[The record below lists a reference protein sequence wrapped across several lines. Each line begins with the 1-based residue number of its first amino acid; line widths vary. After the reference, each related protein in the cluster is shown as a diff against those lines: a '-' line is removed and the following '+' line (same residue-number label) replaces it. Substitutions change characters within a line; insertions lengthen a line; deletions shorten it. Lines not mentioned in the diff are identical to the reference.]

1 MNNKKIGEILLEQ
14 SLITSEQLEE
24 ALESQKKLS
33 PAPLLGELLVRRG
46 YLKGSDLQLTLDRYE
61 KRRSFT
67 KVLLAYNCLSKED
80 LDIAQEMS
88 RSESL
93 PLDRVL
99 LNLDFV
105 TEETLAKAI
114 ATYVDRSFVHLDKL
128 KSNVKSG
135 LANSIISFGTAP
147 HKMVPIAIDGK
158 AVTIAMNRPLPYK
171 ELKRLE
177 DLIKLQVMTVIAPE
191 GEIVEA
197 QKRYSLFS
205 GSRDVGEKGLEIPD
219 SILEIMAGETEE
231 IDVEHDAQRVTEK
244 DSLLVKLVN
253 KIIYDAYQ
261 KKASDIHIE
270 PYPGKK
276 DIVVRMR
283 VDGKCSVYQKLS
295 CKYKYAIPSRIKI
308 MAELDIAE
316 RRKPQDGKIDF
327 KRFGPVDVELR
338 VATMPTVG
346 HLEDVVIRL
355 LNTGET
361 MLFTQLGLTRRNSE
375 VFETAIKKPYGLI
388 LVAGPTGSGKTTTLH
403 SAIASINKPEVKIWT
418 VEDPVEVTQVGLRQV
433 QANSKIGLTF
443 AAILRSF
450 LRLDPDVIMVGEMRD
465 LETASIAIEA
475 SLTGHLVLSTLH
487 TNSAPETVMRLLEM
501 GLDPFSF
508 SDSLLCVLAQR
519 LAAALC
525 DNCREKYQPQDEEL
539 NGLIDEYGAEAFAAS
554 GISRDSIILAKPVGC
569 DQCHNSGYRGRI
581 GIHELLE
588 CNDVMKNLIR
598 TKAGTD
604 IIRKQAVEGGMTS
617 LKQDGILK
625 VMQGLTVIQEIRRV
639 CIR

>member
-1 MNNKKIGEILLEQ
+1 LNESKIGQILLEQ
-14 SLITSEQLEE
+14 RLIKPEQLAD
-24 ALESQKKLS
+24 ALEKQQALS
-33 PAPLLGELLVRRG
+33 SPQLLGELLVQLG
-46 YLKGSDLQLTLDRYE
+46 YVKESDLQHILDTYQ
-61 KRRSFT
+61 KRRSFIT
-67 KVLLAYNCLSKED
+67 VLLAQNSLSKED

-88 RSESL
+88 RSEQL

-105 TEETLAKAI
+105 TEETLARAI
-114 ATYVDRSFVHLDKL
+114 ATYVDRSFVHLDKIR
-128 KSNVKSG
+128 SNVKTG
-135 LANSIISFGTAP
+135 LAKSIISFSTAP
-147 HKMVPIAIDGK
+147 HKMAPIAIDGK
-158 AVTIAMNRPLPYK
+158 AITIAMNRPLPHK

-177 DLIKLQVMTVIAPE
+177 ELIKLKVMTVIAPE
-191 GEIVEA
+191 SEIVEA
-197 QKRYSLFS
+197 QL
-205 GSRDVGEKGLEIPD
+205 RDSVLSDGGNPEERGLEIPD
-219 SILEIMAGETEE
+219 SIMEIMAGETEE
-231 IDVEHDAQRVTEK
+231 SAVEHDAQRVTEQ

-261 KKASDIHIE
+261 QKASDIHIE
-270 PYPGKK
+270 PYPGKN

-283 VDGKCSVYQKLS
+283 VDGKCLIYQRLP

-316 RRKPQDGKIDF
+316 RRRPQDGKIDF

-355 LNTGET
+355 LNVGKP
-361 MLFTQLGLTRRNSE
+361 MPFNQLGLTARNRT
-375 VFETAIKKPYGLI
+375 VFETAINKPYGLI

-403 SAIASINKPEVKIWT
+403 AAIASINSSEVKIWT
-418 VEDPVEVTQVGLRQV
+418 AEDPVEITQKGLRQV
-433 QANSKIGLTF
+433 QTNTKIGLNF
-443 AAILRSF
+443 ATILRSF

-487 TNSAPETVMRLLEM
+487 TNSAPETILRLLEM

-519 LAAALC
+519 LAASLC
-525 DNCREKYQPQDEEL
+525 GHCRQKYRPTETEL
-539 NGLIDEYGAEAFAAS
+539 SGLIDEYGADAFAAN
-554 GISRDSIILAKPVGC
+554 GINRESIMLARPIGC
-569 DQCHNSGYRGRI
+569 DYCHKTGYLGRI

-588 CNDVMKNLIR
+588 CSDTMKGLIR
-598 TKAGTD
+598 VKSGTE
-604 IIRKQAVEGGMTS
+604 ILRKQAMSEGMTS

-625 VMQGLTVIQEIRRV
+625 VMQGLTEIQEIRRV